1 MNETTLSTHVLDLG
15 QGLPAA
21 GMRVQ
26 LRSPASGNVVST
38 TVTNDDGRND
48 GWTPAVTLAPGEWEL
63 LFHAGEWYA
72 AQGTQNF
79 HPTISIHFVLEPGRR
94 HLHVPLLLNRYG
106 YSTYR
111 GS

>member
-1 MNETTLSTHVLDLG
+1 MSETTLSTHVLDLG

-21 GMRVQ
+21 NLRVD
-26 LRSPASGNVVST
+26 LLAGTPAGLVSS
-38 TVTNDDGRND
+38 TVTNDDGRNTA
-48 GWTPAVTLAPGEWEL
+48 WTPAVTLAPGEWEL
-63 LFHAGEWYA
+63 LFHTGEWYA

-79 HPTISIHFVLEPGRR
+79 HPTISIRFVLEPGRK